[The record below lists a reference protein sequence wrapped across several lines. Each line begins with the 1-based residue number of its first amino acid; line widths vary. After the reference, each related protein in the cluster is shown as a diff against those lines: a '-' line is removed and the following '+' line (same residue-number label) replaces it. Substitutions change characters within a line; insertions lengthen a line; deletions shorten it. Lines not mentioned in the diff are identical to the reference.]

1 MIDVDVLTV
10 LGPRMSIYDRVL
22 SALKVQGNVNLRHY
36 IFEGKAPLPGE
47 DRITA
52 IAKARNCAK
61 EIGDS
66 HYAMFLDYDV
76 VLPPLGIEKLVY
88 ALIFNPHY
96 AAIGIDYQ
104 NIDQSSFPYIHVA
117 MGSVLFIR
125 PILQQI
131 VFRTEP
137 GKCECYCCCE
147 DIWRMGYLI
156 GYLPDLKAEHIKL

>member
-10 LGPRMSIYDRVL
+10 LGPGMSVHDRVL
-22 SALKVQGNVNLRHY
+22 SALKNQGDVNLKHY
-36 IFEGKAPLPGE
+36 IVEGQALLPGE

-61 EIGDS
+61 ELGDS

-76 VLPPLGIEKLVY
+76 VLPPSGIEKLVY
-88 ALIFNPHY
+88 ALILNPYY

-104 NIDQSSFPYIHVA
+104 NIFQPSVLNIHVA

-125 PILQQI
+125 PILQKI

-147 DIWRMGYLI
+147 DIRQMGYLI
-156 GYLPDLKAEHIKL
+156 GYLPDLRAEHIK